1 MSGVRSKWQPG
12 PDGTGTIGAAGF
24 EPAVVGTKTRCLTNL
39 ATPQRAASIKK
50 IPAALST
57 ARRSAVLALA
67 ILTVSGALTAC
78 KPRLGTPED
87 TLRAFLTEVKAR
99 RGREAWTLLSRSSQ
113 DALLGD
119 ARALAE
125 ASGAAP
131 ETDPQ
136 RLLFERTELLVLRG
150 TEAITLASR
159 PGDQVQLRVAL
170 PSGKGATIHMVREG
184 EAWRVDLVG
193 SMAPIPTSTTD
204 TSTTGKGAATS
215 STSTTA
221 G

>member
-1 MSGVRSKWQPG
+1 
-12 PDGTGTIGAAGF
+12 
-24 EPAVVGTKTRCLTNL
+24 
-39 ATPQRAASIKK
+39 
-50 IPAALST
+50 
-57 ARRSAVLALA
+57 VLGALA
-67 ILTVSGALTAC
+67 AC

-99 RGREAWTLLSRSSQ
+99 RGREAWALLSRGSQ

-125 ASGAAP
+125 ASGAKA

-136 RLLFERTELLVLRG
+136 RILFERTELLVLRG

-170 PSGKGATIHMVREG
+170 PSGKGATIRMVKEA
-184 EAWRVDLVG
+184 EAWKVDLVG
-193 SMAPIPTSTTD
+193 SMTPLPPPTTD
-204 TSTTGKGAATS
+204 TSTTGAATS
-215 STSTTA
+215 STSTTS

>member
-39 ATPQRAASIKK
+39 ATPQRAGSIKK

-57 ARRSAVLALA
+57 ARRSALLALA
-67 ILTVSGALTAC
+67 ILALFGALTAC

-99 RGREAWTLLSRSSQ
+99 RGREAWTLLSRGSQ
-113 DALLGD
+113 DALLSD

-125 ASGAAP
+125 ASGGTP

-170 PSGKGATIHMVREG
+170 PSGKGATIRMVKEG
-184 EAWRVDLVG
+184 EAWKVDLVG
-193 SMAPIPTSTTD
+193 SMAPIPATTD
-204 TSTTGKGAATS
+204 TSTTGAGAATS
-215 STSTTA
+215 STSTTS